1 MDLSRDSL
9 YYLIKEE
16 QIPHYNKINCFYF
29 SDCYFQELLSLLGN
43 KKLMSL
49 VFGKIMTHTYFR
61 FLTGSIGES
70 YFDLLTSSRF
80 NIRIGRTNFK
90 RIRQKHSL

>member
-43 KKLMSL
+43 KKLMKARRILPSL
-49 VFGKIMTHTYFR
+49 KFILFTFTA
-61 FLTGSIGES
+61 LGE
-70 YFDLLTSSRF
+70 
-80 NIRIGRTNFK
+80 K
-90 RIRQKHSL
+90 